1 MNSSLP
7 SAETLKQTPFALPTH
22 ATSLAL
28 PLFVQKIP
36 AGFPS
41 PACDYIEEGLDLT
54 EYLIKHK
61 SASFYFEVAGDSM
74 INAGIH
80 PGDKVLVDRSVEP
93 KHNHI
98 VIAMIHNEYTLK
110 RLYRWRGIV
119 ELRPENPAYQPIR
132 LKEGEELQIWGVVT
146 AVVRKFKV

>member
-1 MNSSLP
+1 MTSALP
-7 SAETLKQTPFALPTH
+7 PSETLKQTPFALAANAMP
-22 ATSLAL
+22 LAL

-41 PACDYIEEGLDLT
+41 PACDYIEDGLDLN
-54 EYLIKHK
+54 EYLVKHK
-61 SASFYFEVAGDSM
+61 PSSFYFEVAGDSM
-74 INAGIH
+74 INVGIH
-80 PGDKVLVDRSVEP
+80 PGDKVLVDRSIEP

-98 VIAMIHNEYTLK
+98 VIAMIHGEYTLK
-110 RLYRWRGIV
+110 RLYRWRGVV

-132 LKEGEELQIWGVVT
+132 LKDGEELQIWGVVT